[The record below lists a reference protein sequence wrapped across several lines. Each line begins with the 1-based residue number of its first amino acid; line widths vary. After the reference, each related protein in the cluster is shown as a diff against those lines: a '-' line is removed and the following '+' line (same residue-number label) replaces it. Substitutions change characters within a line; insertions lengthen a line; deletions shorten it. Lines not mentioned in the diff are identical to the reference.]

1 MKPFLN
7 KQRSRVAGCLG
18 DGERDGQLLARL
30 WGSHRL
36 RKGRICAKRRVGG
49 SLLVHAGS
57 GSQSTSP
64 APQSTKLQARS
75 GLSAQSGTSSQI
87 PFGFFLKPSLGI
99 TKCHRCQVLLV
110 AEE

>member
-7 KQRSRVAGCLG
+7 EQRSRVAGCSG

-36 RKGRICAKRRVGG
+36 GKGRICAKRRVGG
-49 SLLVHAGS
+49 PLLVHAGSAS

-75 GLSAQSGTSSQI
+75 GLSARSGNQLSNTLR
-87 PFGFFLKPSLGI
+87 FLPKTEPWHYKVPQVPSALSG
-99 TKCHRCQVLLV
+99 
-110 AEE
+110 